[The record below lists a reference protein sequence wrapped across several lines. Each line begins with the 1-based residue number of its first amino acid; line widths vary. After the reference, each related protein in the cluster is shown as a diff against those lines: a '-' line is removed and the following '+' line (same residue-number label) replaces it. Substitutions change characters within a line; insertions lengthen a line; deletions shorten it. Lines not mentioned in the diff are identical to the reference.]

1 MMLRK
6 VLVILLYISSHLSI
20 AEEVE
25 NLYVSLVAVADQSAE
40 AKQLGISEALK
51 NVLVKLTGNGEI
63 LELSRLRPSFDNAS
77 TYIDALS
84 FEDLP
89 AASNRASQDLIDTPI
104 GLRVSFSRSAI
115 DELIRNNQLP
125 VLPSNRPKLL
135 VWVVIDD
142 SATGREFLG
151 QDSSSLADNNIG
163 ADIITELSE
172 VMKERGIPYMLPTFD
187 LEDQLALPI
196 ESAWN
201 LQADKI
207 QSASQRYSA
216 DGWVALRFYRTS
228 IGDVRGAWVYQ
239 VAGRRQLGDFN
250 AERDQPLIT
259 SAVNN
264 ILNSLTGSFSY
275 IPIPRGDTNSLLVN
289 ITGINTYSDYQRVNE
304 HFKKLEIVSSFDLF
318 STRESQI
325 TLSVSAEGGAAL
337 LHKALVRSGYFRSRS
352 VNLPNESEYLVF
364 DWTAK

>member
-1 MMLRK
+1 MLRK
-6 VLVILLYISSHLSI
+6 VLVILLCISSQLSI

-40 AKQLGISEALK
+40 SKQGGISEALK

-63 LELSRLRPSFDNAS
+63 LQLSRLSPSFDNAS

-84 FEDLP
+84 FQDLP
-89 AASNRASQDLIDTPI
+89 AASNRASQD
-104 GLRVSFSRSAI
+104 
-115 DELIRNNQLP
+115 IRNNQLP

-172 VMKERGIPYMLPTFD
+172 VMTERGIPYMLPTFD

-228 IGDVRGAWVYQ
+228 SGDVRGAWVYQ

-275 IPIPRGDTNSLLVN
+275 IPRGDINSLLVE

-304 HFKKLEIVSSFDLF
+304 QFKKLEIVSSFDLF

>member
-1 MMLRK
+1 MLRK
-6 VLVILLYISSHLSI
+6 VLVILLCISSQLSI

-40 AKQLGISEALK
+40 SKQRGISEALK
-51 NVLVKLTGNGEI
+51 KVLVKLTGNGEI
-63 LELSRLRPSFDNAS
+63 LQLSRLRPLFDNAS

-84 FEDLP
+84 FQDIP
-89 AASNRASQDLIDTPI
+89 ATSNRLSQDLIDTPI

-135 VWVVIDD
+135 VWVVMDD

-151 QDSSSLADNNIG
+151 QDSSSLADNNIV
-163 ADIITELSE
+163 ADIVAELSE
-172 VMKERGIPYMLPTFD
+172 VMTERGIPYMLPTFD

-201 LQADKI
+201 LQAEKI
-207 QSASQRYSA
+207 ESASQRYSA

-228 IGDVRGAWVYQ
+228 SGDVRGAWVYQ

-275 IPIPRGDTNSLLVN
+275 IPRGDINSLLVE

-304 HFKKLEIVSSFDLF
+304 QFKKLEIVSSFDLF